1 MTCQRGAGH
10 RTEMSVYS
18 TEFKILASDVDMY
31 RRLRLSRLFTILQDV
46 SLRHTDELGMG
57 RDKTLDRGI
66 LWVVTMQRVDAERLP
81 VYDEVVRLETWIGRV
96 RHVMFP
102 RFFRMTDLEGHT
114 LLTASGFWMLI
125 DEEKRCLLYPQHIG
139 IAFPEENVA
148 DEPPLP
154 SAPKSLEISGESL
167 YTVPFS
173 SIDLNGHMN
182 NARYLDL
189 AENVMPEE
197 IRAKDIR
204 RINAEYAAEIR
215 PDETVRLETGA
226 EENAFYMACTRD
238 DKRLFR
244 IRLDYDDS
252 NAKSLTP

>member
-1 MTCQRGAGH
+1 MGIYAKTY
-10 RTEMSVYS
+10 T
-18 TEFKILASDVDMY
+18 ILASDVDMY

-66 LWVVTMQRVDAERLP
+66 LWVVTMQRVDVSRLP
-81 VYDEVVRLETWIGRV
+81 VYDEKVRLETWTGRV

-125 DEEKRCLLYPQHIG
+125 DEKKRTLL
-139 IAFPEENVA
+139 FPEREGILFPADTVEN
-148 DEPPLP
+148 EPLLP
-154 SAPKSLEISGESL
+154 SAPKSLTITGESAH
-167 YTVPFS
+167 TVPYS

-189 AENVMPEE
+189 AENVMPAGL
-197 IRAKDIR
+197 RAKDIR
-204 RINAEYAAEIR
+204 CITAEYSAEIR
-215 PDETVRLETGA
+215 PEETVRLETGA
-226 EENAFYMACTRD
+226 SESAFYMACLRD
-238 DKRLFR
+238 EKRLFR
-244 IRLDYDDS
+244 IRLDYQEES
-252 NAKSLTP
+252 

>member
-1 MTCQRGAGH
+1 MGIYAVDH
-10 RTEMSVYS
+10 
-18 TEFKILASDVDMY
+18 KILASEVDMY

-46 SLRHTDELGMG
+46 SLRHTDDLGMG

-66 LWVVTMQRVDAERLP
+66 LWVVTMQRVDVERLP
-81 VYDEVVRLETWIGRV
+81 VYDETVRIETWIGRI

-125 DEEKRCLLYPQHIG
+125 DEEKRCLLYPQRIG
-139 IAFPEENVA
+139 IAFPEENVEN
-148 DEPPLP
+148 EPPLP
-154 SAPKSLEISGESL
+154 SAPKSLEISGESF

-189 AENVMPEE
+189 AENVMPAE
-197 IRAKDIR
+197 IRAKNIR
-204 RINAEYAAEIR
+204 CINAEYAAEIR
-215 PDETVRLETGA
+215 LEETVRLEIGA
-226 EENAFYMACTRD
+226 EENAFYLACMREE
-238 DKRLFR
+238 KRLFR
-244 IRLDYDDS
+244 LRLDYYEDL
-252 NAKSLTP
+252 KG